1 MLQLWNR
8 SAPPKCWRQRHPAM
22 LKESIITGFLSGGQT
37 VGVPGQE
44 QMTILR
50 VYCHTAKV
58 SHEGLL
64 RDQEKDPL
72 GKEGWWRGHDSVYTM
87 DPIPNASRGQAG
99 HLSGKR
105 RMVGICSGV
114 SGAMRNPGSVPH
126 HQEECGI
133 RASEFASDTGPL
145 DFEWSLNFT
154 YWLNMCI

>member
-1 MLQLWNR
+1 
-8 SAPPKCWRQRHPAM
+8 M

-72 GKEGWWRGHDSVYTM
+72 GKEG
-87 DPIPNASRGQAG
+87 
-99 HLSGKR
+99 
-105 RMVGICSGV
+105 
-114 SGAMRNPGSVPH
+114 
-126 HQEECGI
+126 
-133 RASEFASDTGPL
+133 
-145 DFEWSLNFT
+145 
-154 YWLNMCI
+154 